1 VNEDAVVNEIDHKER
16 HKEVIVMNWDQ
27 IEGKWTQYKGKAREN
42 WGKLT
47 DSDLERIAGKKDQ
60 LVGAI
65 QEKYGI
71 AREAAEKQVEEFRE
85 RHSPAAAPTTR

>member
-1 VNEDAVVNEIDHKER
+1 MAQIIEER
-16 HKEVIVMNWDQ
+16 HTEVILMNWDQ
-27 IEGKWTQYKGKAREN
+27 IEGKWTQYKGKAREQ

-71 AREAAEKQVEEFRE
+71 AREAAEKQVEEFRQ
-85 RHSPAAAPTTR
+85 RHFPKAASKTR

>member
-1 VNEDAVVNEIDHKER
+1 
-16 HKEVIVMNWDQ
+16 MNWDQ
-27 IEGKWTQYKGKAREN
+27 IEGKWTQYKGQARET
-42 WGKLT
+42 WGKLS

-71 AREAAEKQVEEFRE
+71 AREAAEKQVEEFRN
-85 RHSPAAAPTTR
+85 RHFPATASKTR